1 MNKLLTIGLAAFCAT
16 SSFAQTPTLTKKEE
30 KQGWKLLFDGKT
42 FAGWHKYNGKEVGS
56 AWMVH
61 DGAMMLMGKDMRNGA
76 TAGDIITDEEFENY
90 ELSLEWKVAKNAN
103 SGIMFNVKED
113 SKYGAPYYTGPEMQ
127 VLDNDGHPDGKIK
140 THRSGD
146 LYDMISCSTE
156 TVKPV
161 GEWNQV
167 RLVVNKGKSEFY
179 LNGTK
184 VVEFEMFNEQWKEMI
199 AKSKFKA
206 WKDFGTFKIGRIC
219 LQDHGDEVWYRN
231 IKIRK
236 L

>member
-1 MNKLLTIGLAAFCAT
+1 MRNLFFSCALLLSI
-16 SSFAQTPTLTKKEE
+16 SVVAQTPTLTKKEQ
-30 KQGWKLLFDGKT
+30 KQGWKLLFDGKS
-42 FAGWHKYNGKEVGS
+42 FAGWHKYNGKEVGN
-56 AWMVH
+56 AWVVQ
-61 DGAMMLMGKDMRNGA
+61 DGAMMLVGKNDRAGK
-76 TAGDIITDEEFENY
+76 TAGDLITDEEFENY
-90 ELSLEWKVAKNAN
+90 ELSIEWKVAKNAN
-103 SGIMFNVKED
+103 SGILFNVKED
-113 SKYGAPYYTGPEMQ
+113 AKYTAPYHTGPEMQ

-146 LYDMISCSTE
+146 LYDLISCSTE

-167 RLVVNKGKSEFY
+167 RLIVNNGKSEFH

-184 VVEFEMFNEQWKEMI
+184 VVEFEMFNDQWKAMI
-199 AKSKFKA
+199 AKSKFKNM
-206 WKDFGTFKIGRIC
+206 KEFGTVRVGRLC